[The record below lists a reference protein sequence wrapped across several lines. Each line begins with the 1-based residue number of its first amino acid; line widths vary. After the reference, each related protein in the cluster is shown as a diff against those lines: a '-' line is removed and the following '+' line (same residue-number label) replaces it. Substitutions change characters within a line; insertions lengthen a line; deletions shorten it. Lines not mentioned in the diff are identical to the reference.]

1 MTPAAS
7 CVQLCSRGDAGRSS
21 LWACTTDCKIAVTP
35 LAAPG
40 QLQGVTVVEGAPMVH
55 GQSSISQVE
64 EILVAVAQ
72 ASVLLSGDIL
82 GKIGV

>member
-1 MTPAAS
+1 M
-7 CVQLCSRGDAGRSS
+7 L
-21 LWACTTDCKIAVTP
+21 
-35 LAAPG
+35 
-40 QLQGVTVVEGAPMVH
+40 EGTPMVH

-64 EILVAVAQ
+64 EILVAVAH